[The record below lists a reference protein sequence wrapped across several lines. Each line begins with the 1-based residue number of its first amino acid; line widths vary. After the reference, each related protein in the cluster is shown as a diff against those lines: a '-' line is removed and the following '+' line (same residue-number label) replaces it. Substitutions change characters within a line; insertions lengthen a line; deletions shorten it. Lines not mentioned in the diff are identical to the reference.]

1 MCENAVV
8 HESQGLVRAARQ
20 HLKSVLAE
28 VGLAI
33 GFLSRIPVPTL
44 TEAAGDGALARAL
57 RFAPIAGLA
66 AASVPVLVVAL
77 GMQLVLPAFATATLA
92 VAGAI
97 WISGAL
103 HEDGLADVA
112 DGFGG
117 GTTRERKLAIMRDS
131 RIGTYGAAALVCGIV
146 VRIAC
151 IARLAETGEPAAA
164 GTAIVVAACVS
175 RALMLLP
182 MTVLK
187 PARIDGLA
195 RRAGA
200 VTWSSFGTAVGLA
213 LLSAGVPLICGE
225 DTPGRLATA
234 VGMAALGCAATTV
247 LARRQIGGV
256 TGDVVG
262 AAQQVAEIAVL
273 LVLSAG
279 AVPT

>member
-1 MCENAVV
+1 M
-8 HESQGLVRAARQ
+8 
-20 HLKSVLAE
+20 KSVLAD

-33 GFLSRIPVPTL
+33 GFLSRIPVPHL
-44 TEAAGDGALARAL
+44 TEASGDGPLARAL

-66 AASVPVLVVAL
+66 VASVPVLVVAL
-77 GMQLVLPAFATATLA
+77 GMQLVLPWFATAALA

-97 WISGAL
+97 WITGAL

-131 RIGTYGAAALVCGIV
+131 RIGTYGTVALVCSIV
-146 VRIAC
+146 LRIAC
-151 IARLAETGEPAAA
+151 VARLAEQGKPSSVVS
-164 GTAIVVAACVS
+164 AIVVAACVS
-175 RALMLLP
+175 RALMLMP

-187 PARIDGLA
+187 AARHDGLA

-200 VTWSSFGTAVGLA
+200 VTWSNFAVAIGLA
-213 LLSAGVPLICGE
+213 LLLSGIPLIYGE
-225 DTPGRLATA
+225 YTPSRLATA
-234 VGMAALGCAATTV
+234 VGLAALGCIATTA
-247 LARRQIGGV
+247 LAQRQIGGV

-262 AAQQVAEIAVL
+262 ASQQVGEIAVL

-279 AVPT
+279 ALLT